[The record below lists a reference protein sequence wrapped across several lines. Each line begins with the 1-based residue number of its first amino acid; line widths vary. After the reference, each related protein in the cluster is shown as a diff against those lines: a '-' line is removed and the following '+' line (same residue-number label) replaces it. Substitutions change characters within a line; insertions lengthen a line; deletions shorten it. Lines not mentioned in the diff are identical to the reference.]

1 MLSAP
6 PRWSRYPLSAAEPI
20 GLGEDPAEEVLRLSA
35 GFVSLFG
42 LGLVG
47 GGLDLGSLFGLGLAG
62 GGLDFGLGLAG
73 GGLDFV
79 FVSGFVLVGGGLG
92 LAAGGSVVA
101 VGARGTE
108 VVPGT
113 RTAGDD
119 ALVTPCGG

>member
-1 MLSAP
+1 M
-6 PRWSRYPLSAAEPI
+6 WVLSAAEPI

-42 LGLVG
+42 LGLAG
-47 GGLDLGSLFGLGLAG
+47 GGSLFGLGLAG
-62 GGLDFGLGLAG
+62 GGLDFGLGLA
-73 GGLDFV
+73 
-79 FVSGFVLVGGGLG
+79 GGGLG

>member
-1 MLSAP
+1 VV
-6 PRWSRYPLSAAEPI
+6 RLSAAEPI
-20 GLGEDPAEEVLRLSA
+20 GLGEDPAEEVLRLSS

-47 GGLDLGSLFGLGLAG
+47 GGLGLGSLFGLGLVG
-62 GGLDFGLGLAG
+62 GGLDFGLG
-73 GGLDFV
+73 GGLGFV

-108 VVPGT
+108 VVLGT

>member
-1 MLSAP
+1 M
-6 PRWSRYPLSAAEPI
+6 WVLSAAEPI

-42 LGLVG
+42 LGLAG
-47 GGLDLGSLFGLGLAG
+47 GGSLFGLGLAG

-73 GGLDFV
+73 GGLGFV

-92 LAAGGSVVA
+92 LAAGGLVVA

>member
-1 MLSAP
+1 M
-6 PRWSRYPLSAAEPI
+6 WVLSAAEPI

-42 LGLVG
+42 LGL
-47 GGLDLGSLFGLGLAG
+47 AG
-62 GGLDFGLGLAG
+62 GGLDFGLGLA
-73 GGLDFV
+73 
-79 FVSGFVLVGGGLG
+79 GGGLG

>member
-1 MLSAP
+1 M
-6 PRWSRYPLSAAEPI
+6 WVLSAAEPI

-42 LGLVG
+42 LGLAG
-47 GGLDLGSLFGLGLAG
+47 GGSLFGLGLAG

-73 GGLDFV
+73 GGLDF
-79 FVSGFVLVGGGLG
+79 GLGLAGGGLG